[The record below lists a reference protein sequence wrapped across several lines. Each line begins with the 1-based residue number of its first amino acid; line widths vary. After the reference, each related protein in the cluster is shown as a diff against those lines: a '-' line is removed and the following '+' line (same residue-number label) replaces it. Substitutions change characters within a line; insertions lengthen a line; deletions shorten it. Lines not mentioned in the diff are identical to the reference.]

1 MDVPFYRHET
11 VFVSKHGEAWGA
23 QRFMGDS
30 PEDLFVLS
38 AGSSAED
45 AIAKS
50 KELWPDRAIIV
61 EDTCMECGGSG
72 EYDDGD
78 GPQPCEVCDGS
89 GMVEAEYHG

>member
-1 MDVPFYRHET
+1 MDVPFYKYET

-23 QRFMGDS
+23 QRFMGDT

-38 AGSSAED
+38 SGSTAEE
-45 AIAKS
+45 AIS
-50 KELWPDRAIIV
+50 KAQERWPDRAIFV

-78 GPQPCEVCDGS
+78 GPEPCEVCDGS
-89 GMVEAEYHG
+89 GMVKAEYHG